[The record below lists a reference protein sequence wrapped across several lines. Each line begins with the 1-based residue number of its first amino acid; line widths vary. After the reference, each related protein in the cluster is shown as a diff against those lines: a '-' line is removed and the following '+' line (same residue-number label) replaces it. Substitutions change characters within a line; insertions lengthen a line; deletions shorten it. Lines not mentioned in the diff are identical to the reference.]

1 MIGNMVFRRTFF
13 TLFSVINNIVSHN
26 IKGGGQVFSWIKGR
40 IAERTSWDAGV
51 IIAGSLAV
59 IFLGG
64 IVKLAAYAG
73 LAYGI
78 WTLVKSED

>member
-1 MIGNMVFRRTFF
+1 MIFNPPSGGFF
-13 TLFSVINNIVSHN
+13 YDINNIVSHN
-26 IKGGGQVFSWIKGR
+26 IKGGGQVSWLKDR

>member
-1 MIGNMVFRRTFF
+1 MIGNMVFKRTFF
-13 TLFSVINNIVSHN
+13 TLFSVINNIVTNN
-26 IKGGGQVFSWIKGR
+26 IKGGDQVSWIKDR

>member
-1 MIGNMVFRRTFF
+1 
-13 TLFSVINNIVSHN
+13 VIKV
-26 IKGGGQVFSWIKGR
+26 SWIKGR